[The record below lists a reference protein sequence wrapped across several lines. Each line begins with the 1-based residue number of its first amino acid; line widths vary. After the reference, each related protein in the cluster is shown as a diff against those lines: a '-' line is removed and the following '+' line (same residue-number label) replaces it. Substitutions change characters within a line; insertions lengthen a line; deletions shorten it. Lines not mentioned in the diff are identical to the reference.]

1 MALDVNNKNAYY
13 LLGRYVAVVERS
25 NNETFTSGQ
34 LHNIQEN
41 TSNLMRYDLNK
52 TRFMDVRQQI
62 MSNLTA
68 DGWPERVHEDAEGG
82 RFWIGYYHQKAA
94 LPKFVDKVEHHTPE
108 RVEPLENN
116 EIEDLK
122 Q

>member
-25 NNETFTSGQ
+25 NNEPFTSGQ